1 MQRVSEQLLPEQFDF
16 EQFDKHEVGQFVV
29 FVWLEQFV
37 VTQLVPVQFLI
48 VQLEEEHDEF
58 EPQVVL
64 QTVFVQFVPEQLVL
78 VQF

>member
-16 EQFDKHEVGQFVV
+16 EQFDKHEVVQIVV

-48 VQLEEEHDEF
+48 VQLEKAHDEF